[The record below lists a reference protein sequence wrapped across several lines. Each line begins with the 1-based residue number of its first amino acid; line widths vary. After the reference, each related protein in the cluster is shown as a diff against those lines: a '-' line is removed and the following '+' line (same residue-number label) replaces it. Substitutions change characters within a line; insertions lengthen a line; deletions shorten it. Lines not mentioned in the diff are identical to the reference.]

1 MCILFIFCQNSPFFT
16 FGRGIVTVLTM
27 VTGELD
33 YSNVFGLSYDMLPN
47 DTMVDE
53 NTNISYPNTAN
64 FVWVLFIVLIPIVL
78 SNMLVSLYSL

>member
-1 MCILFIFCQNSPFFT
+1 
-16 FGRGIVTVLTM
+16 M

-53 NTNISYPNTAN
+53 NTNILYPD
-64 FVWVLFIVLIPIVL
+64 FVWVLFILLIPIVL
-78 SNMLVSLYSL
+78 SNKR